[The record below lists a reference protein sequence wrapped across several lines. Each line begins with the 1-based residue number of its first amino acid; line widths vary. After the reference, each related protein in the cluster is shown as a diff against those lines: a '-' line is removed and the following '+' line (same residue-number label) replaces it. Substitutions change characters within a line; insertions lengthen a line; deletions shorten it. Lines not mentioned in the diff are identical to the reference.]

1 MLAAIHQ
8 SLVGLAMSDKVFSG
22 GCACG
27 AIRYVASG
35 QARYMGNCHCRDC
48 QQATGSAY
56 FPAILVKK
64 SDFTLKCG
72 EPTWFE
78 RMSDS
83 GHAMSRGF
91 CSGCGSPLFLK
102 NEVNEG
108 AIVLFA
114 GSLDDPS
121 LYRPSRNIYVNSA
134 QHWDLIDPNLPKSDG
149 MPR

>member
-1 MLAAIHQ
+1 MLATVDQ
-8 SLVGLAMSDKVFSG
+8 SLVGLAMSDEVFSG

-27 AIRYVASG
+27 AIRYGAFG

-48 QQATGSAY
+48 QRATGSAY
-56 FPAILVKK
+56 FPAVLIKR
-64 SDFTLKCG
+64 SDFKLKRG
-72 EPTWFE
+72 EPSWFE

-83 GHAMSRGF
+83 GHAMSHGF
-91 CSGCGSPLFLK
+91 CSKCGSPLLLK

-108 AIVLFA
+108 AIMLFA

-134 QHWDLIDPNLPKSDG
+134 QHWDFMDSSLLKSDG